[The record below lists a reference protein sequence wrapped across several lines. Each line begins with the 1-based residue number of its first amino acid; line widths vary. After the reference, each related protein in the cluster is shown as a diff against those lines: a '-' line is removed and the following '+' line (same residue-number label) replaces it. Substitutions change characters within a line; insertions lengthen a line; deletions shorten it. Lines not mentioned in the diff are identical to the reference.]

1 MEKKIEGM
9 RFIINMRE
17 LRTKARQVQALV
29 DSILEGDKITTNYKI
44 LETTVEEMDRI
55 IKK

>member
-9 RFIINMRE
+9 KFIINMRE
-17 LRTKARQVQALV
+17 LRTNAIRVQNLV
-29 DSILEGDKITTNYKI
+29 DSILSGDRITTNYKT

>member
-1 MEKKIEGM
+1 MDRKLEGM

-17 LRTKARQVQALV
+17 IRKKAIKVQNLV
-29 DSILEGDKITTNYKI
+29 DSILSGDEIATNCKNLEITI
-44 LETTVEEMDRI
+44 EEMDRT

>member
-1 MEKKIEGM
+1 MKNKIEGIK
-9 RFIINMRE
+9 FIINMRE
-17 LRTKARQVQALV
+17 LRTKARQVQGLV

-44 LETTVEEMDRI
+44 LETTIEEMDRI